1 MKRPWLLT
9 QTGQRFSL
17 VIGILLAAIA
27 ALSLLAQVGIENQ
40 RKVFPLLDT
49 TNVSYCLIQDC
60 GVIEPYGLEIRTVE
74 IQEYK
79 FDSEISFTFINHKRL
94 QGTREVWLRV
104 RNPDGTILEMA
115 KGPIYLSDREAKI
128 TFTFTGFP
136 EELEKGSIYLGF

>member
-9 QTGQRFSL
+9 QPGQRFSL
-17 VIGILLAAIA
+17 LAGILVAVLAG
-27 ALSLLAQVGIENQ
+27 LSLFIQAEVETS
-40 RKVFPLLDT
+40 RKNFPLLDT
-49 TNVSYCLIQDC
+49 ANVSYCLIQEC

-79 FDSEISFTFINHKRL
+79 FDSEISFTFVNHKRL
-94 QGTREVWLRV
+94 HGTREVWLRV
-104 RNPDGTILEMA
+104 RKPDGSILEMA

-136 EELEKGSIYLGF
+136 KELEQGSIYLGF